1 MRFEF
6 GVMNGKEYIVVG
18 DAVIVNDTLSAART
32 REVIL
37 SLQDELEIGA

>member
-6 GVMNGKEYIVVG
+6 GVISGKEYIIVG
-18 DAVIVNDTLSAART
+18 DVVIVNDTLSVART